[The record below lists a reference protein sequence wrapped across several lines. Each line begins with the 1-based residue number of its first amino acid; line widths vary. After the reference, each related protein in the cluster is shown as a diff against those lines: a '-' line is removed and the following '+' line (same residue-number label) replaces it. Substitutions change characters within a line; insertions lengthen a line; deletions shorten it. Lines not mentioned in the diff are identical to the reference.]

1 VALIVAFVVT
11 VVAAPLAALVR
22 TRLGMVDRPGLL
34 KVQTHPVPYLG
45 GFALFAGLVGPVAI
59 ERPVLIV
66 PLALSLA
73 LGLADD
79 IKGPPP
85 AIRLG
90 AEVVIGVIAA
100 WILPADDLLG
110 ALVTVV
116 LVVALINA
124 VNLLDGLDA
133 LASGVGLISALGFA
147 LVLEGEF
154 WVVALALAGG
164 LAGFLVWNRPPARI
178 YLGDGGSYLV
188 GTTLAILLA
197 ASLNDGESIA
207 IASGAVLFVAVPLA
221 DISIAVVRRLRARRP
236 VFYGDRGHLYDR
248 LVDRGWGPVVT
259 VGACTL
265 AQALLVGIGVGI
277 ASLPAG
283 LAVAVSVAFVVFV
296 GTMLLVAFT
305 APGTWKTR

>member
-1 VALIVAFVVT
+1 MALIVAFAVAV
-11 VVAAPLAALVR
+11 VVAPIAALVGR
-22 TRLGMVDRPGLL
+22 RLGMVDRPGLL
-34 KVQTHPVPYLG
+34 KVQTHSVPYLG
-45 GFALFAGLVGPVAI
+45 GFALFAGLVGPVAV

-66 PLALSLA
+66 PLALSLG
-73 LGLADD
+73 LGLVDD

-100 WILPADDLLG
+100 WTLPADDLLG

-133 LASGVGLISALGFA
+133 LASGVSLISALGFA

-154 WVVALALAGG
+154 WVLALALAGS

-178 YLGDGGSYLV
+178 YLGDGGSYLL

-207 IASGAVLFVAVPLA
+207 LASGAVLFVAVPLA
-221 DISIAVVRRLRARRP
+221 DISVAIVRRLRARRP
-236 VFYGDRGHLYDR
+236 LFYGDRGHLYDQ
-248 LVDRGWGPVVT
+248 LVDRGWSPVAT
-259 VGACTL
+259 VGACTV
-265 AQALLVGIGVGI
+265 AQALLVGIGLGI
-277 ASLPAG
+277 AGLPAG
-283 LAVAVSVAFVVFV
+283 FAVAIGVAFVVFV
-296 GTMLLVAFT
+296 GTALFVAFT
-305 APGTWKTR
+305 APGTWKTQ